1 MHLAFWKKK
10 KDDPFGDGDM
20 GKDPFGSSQ
29 SDPFANQNSGQDPFG
44 SPPGMGHNDPFS
56 NPSSQGGSFNALSQP
71 GDPFA
76 SPGFNSSQP
85 SPFAQ
90 SQSPSIPSS
99 GSMRTPTLEP
109 VRQQESSPEYSH
121 QQFIINK
128 DIEVLSSKMDAIRAS
143 LDSLNQR
150 LANIER
156 LAYGEYDR
164 QKRSQW

>member
-1 MHLAFWKKK
+1 MAMETWEKTLLAVRRVI
-10 KDDPFGDGDM
+10 P
-20 GKDPFGSSQ
+20 SQ
-29 SDPFANQNSGQDPFG
+29 IKTPARILLVLLQEWGIMTP
-44 SPPGMGHNDPFS
+44 
-56 NPSSQGGSFNALSQP
+56 LVT

-121 QQFIINK
+121 QQFIISK